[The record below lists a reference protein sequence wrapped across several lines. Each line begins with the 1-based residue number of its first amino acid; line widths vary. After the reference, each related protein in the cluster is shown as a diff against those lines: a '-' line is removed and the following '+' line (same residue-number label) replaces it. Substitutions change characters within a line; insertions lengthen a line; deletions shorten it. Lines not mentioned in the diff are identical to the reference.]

1 MVEAASR
8 RTIIRIEL
16 WHVLLLAALSAVA
29 VLVPMELIDAA
40 STVMGGLFMA
50 INFLLLSF
58 GVAWVLT
65 PLGSK
70 GRIKAGIG
78 LLVLKLVIFLGVLT
92 TLFFRFS
99 IDALSFSLGF
109 STLLL
114 AVLFEAMRNGIALRT

>member
-1 MVEAASR
+1 VVEAASR